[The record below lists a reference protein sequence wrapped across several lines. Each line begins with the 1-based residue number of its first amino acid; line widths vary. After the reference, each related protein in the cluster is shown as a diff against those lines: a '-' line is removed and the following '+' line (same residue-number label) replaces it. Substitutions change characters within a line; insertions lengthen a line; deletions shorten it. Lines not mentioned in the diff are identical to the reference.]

1 MKKLLLLL
9 LIAPVLGFGQTFK
22 DLMSISSL
30 DIFKKVA
37 IENDYTFI
45 DEDDNG
51 WLTYAIGYD
60 GDDRADLWFS
70 YNKNENRFSIASFK
84 RYYKKIVKKIKK
96 NCKYYDIVTY
106 ESSDGVIADYACY
119 SCGELRG
126 KIGFALSQDLN
137 IIRHFPNN

>member
-1 MKKLLLLL
+1 
-9 LIAPVLGFGQTFK
+9 
-22 DLMSISSL
+22 
-30 DIFKKVA
+30 
-37 IENDYTFI
+37 
-45 DEDDNG
+45 
-51 WLTYAIGYD
+51 
-60 GDDRADLWFS
+60 
-70 YNKNENRFSIASFK
+70 RFSLASFK

-119 SCGELRG
+119 NCGELRG

>member
-70 YNKNENRFSIASFK
+70 YNKNENRFSIASFQ